1 MFGSPKNVCG
11 VEIGPKAYDI
21 LKTLAAQPAAVKVM
35 QLGPIMQSKYS
46 DMTLYR
52 VLTDLNA
59 RKLVILD
66 PRVEEVRGFKFNQKY
81 WSVTDDVKAHF
92 TQRQAA

>member
-11 VEIGPKAYDI
+11 MEIGPKAYDI
-21 LKTLAAQPAAVKVM
+21 LKALVAQPAAIKVA
-35 QLGPIMQSKYS
+35 QLGPAMQNKYS

-66 PRVEEVRGFKFNQKY
+66 PRVEEVKGFKFNQKY
-81 WSVTDDVKAHF
+81 WSATDDVKAHF
-92 TQRQAA
+92 NQRQAA